1 MSVLLIQQAIEY
13 IERHLY
19 EKIDYTDVAKSVYMS
34 AYNFH
39 RTFGFLVGMSPNEY
53 VKSRRLS
60 LAAQA
65 LQSSEI
71 SVIDAAY
78 RFGYET
84 PESFSKAFSRFHGCS
99 PVQAKRGGVK
109 LRLFNPLAI
118 KITFEGGSV
127 MDYAIKRK
135 QGQRFLAV
143 KRAFPNEISTDDND
157 RSIPDFWTECQE
169 GDVIGRMLRL
179 RAEGKRDLYGLCRPV
194 RANETHFDYGIGVL
208 LDEDT
213 HTAEAEKLLAQG
225 YCVWETEENDYAV
238 FRCMGENGDCIG
250 ETWSK
255 FFQQFSPQT
264 GYVQTDDTD
273 YEVYF
278 ERGEEG
284 VFCELWIPVVKQK

>member
-208 LDEDT
+208 RMGNGRERLRSLSLYGRKRRLHRGNVEQVFSTVFSANGVRANGRYRLRSLLRTRGRGGVLRIVDPRRQTKIIAVSKKEGRED
-213 HTAEAEKLLAQG
+213 LP
-225 YCVWETEENDYAV
+225 
-238 FRCMGENGDCIG
+238 
-250 ETWSK
+250 
-255 FFQQFSPQT
+255 FFI
-264 GYVQTDDTD
+264 
-273 YEVYF
+273 
-278 ERGEEG
+278 
-284 VFCELWIPVVKQK
+284 W

>member
-99 PVQAKRGGVK
+99 PVQAKR
-109 LRLFNPLAI
+109 
-118 KITFEGGSV
+118 S
-127 MDYAIKRK
+127 
-135 QGQRFLAV
+135 
-143 KRAFPNEISTDDND
+143 
-157 RSIPDFWTECQE
+157 
-169 GDVIGRMLRL
+169 
-179 RAEGKRDLYGLCRPV
+179 
-194 RANETHFDYGIGVL
+194 
-208 LDEDT
+208 
-213 HTAEAEKLLAQG
+213 
-225 YCVWETEENDYAV
+225 
-238 FRCMGENGDCIG
+238 
-250 ETWSK
+250 
-255 FFQQFSPQT
+255 
-264 GYVQTDDTD
+264 
-273 YEVYF
+273 
-278 ERGEEG
+278 
-284 VFCELWIPVVKQK
+284 